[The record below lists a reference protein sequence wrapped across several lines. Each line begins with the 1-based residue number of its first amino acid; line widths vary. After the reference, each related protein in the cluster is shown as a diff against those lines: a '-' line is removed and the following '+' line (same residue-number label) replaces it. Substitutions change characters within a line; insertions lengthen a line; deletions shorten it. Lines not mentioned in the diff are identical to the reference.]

1 MVDAAVLKQ
10 QQFFKAF
17 SEAELKVLSERLNL
31 SDYEPQA
38 TIFNENQIG
47 DDSMYII
54 VQGAVKIVKKNKT
67 EEIFLANLRDG
78 DCFGEMSMLYPAPRS
93 ASAVTIKPS
102 KLIRLTDRDYNDFK
116 KTQPSIVVKLNEIF
130 IKTLVTRLREADKRL
145 VKEGSGIG
153 AL

>member
-10 QQFFKAF
+10 QQFFKVF
-17 SEAELKVLSERLNL
+17 SEAELKVLSGRLNL

-93 ASAVTIKPS
+93 ASAVTIKAS
-102 KLIRLTDRDYNDFK
+102 KLIRFTDRDYNDFN

-130 IKTLVTRLREADKRL
+130 IKTLVTRLRDADKRL

>member
-1 MVDAAVLKQ
+1 MVDASVLKQ

-31 SDYEPQA
+31 GDYEPQV

-102 KLIRLTDRDYNDFK
+102 KLIRFTDRDYNDFK

-130 IKTLVTRLREADKRL
+130 IKTLVTRLRDADKRL